1 MIHDRG
7 TAISPRKKNDDEH
20 AVDTNEEEEVRGE
33 VMQGERIGG
42 EEEAQEQDSQEMQES
57 SKVNVMKAPYRPSQK
72 EREDHEVTHCP
83 PEAGVTT
90 ASGDKRRTGLTI
102 ESKASWRNRA

>member
-1 MIHDRG
+1 MIHSRG
-7 TAISPRKKNDDEH
+7 TAISPSKKNDDED

-83 PEAGVTT
+83 PPPKLV
-90 ASGDKRRTGLTI
+90 
-102 ESKASWRNRA
+102 